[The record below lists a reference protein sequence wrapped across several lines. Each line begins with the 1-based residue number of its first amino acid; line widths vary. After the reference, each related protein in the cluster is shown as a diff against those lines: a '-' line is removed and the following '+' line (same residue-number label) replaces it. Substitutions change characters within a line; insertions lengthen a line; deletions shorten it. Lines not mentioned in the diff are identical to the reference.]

1 MDDNEEKY
9 IAQTLIEHLG
19 LLFKNA
25 LPVNTKNPT
34 QIFEIFDRENF
45 KTKLI
50 ILLAMARKSI
60 ELFKNKLLQASHEK
74 FDFSIN
80 VAQNRMQCISYL
92 MNIFNISKNDYENAK
107 YIMDKLDSAISFDEF
122 GGFQ

>member
-25 LPVNTKNPT
+25 LPVNTKNQT

-60 ELFKNKLLQASHEK
+60 ELFKNKLLQASNEK
-74 FDFSIN
+74 LNFSIKI
-80 VAQNRMQCISYL
+80 AKNRMQYISYL
-92 MNIFNISKNDYENAK
+92 MDIFNISLNDFDHAK
-107 YIMDKLDSAISFDEF
+107 YIIDELDEKISFDQF